1 MAYAGRNNIFEVK
14 EMGKIIALANQKGG
28 VGKTTTSINLAACL
42 AEKGKK
48 VLAVDMD
55 PQGNMTTGLGVDK
68 SNLPYSIY
76 NALCGECNIGEC
88 LIVKPLH
95 NKKLN
100 LSLLPAN
107 RDLAGAE
114 VEFINFEKPQ
124 FFLKDLLAPIK
135 DKYDFIIIDC
145 PPALGILTVNSMT
158 AANTVI
164 VPIQCEFYALDGL
177 SQLIYTVDLIKKQ
190 LNKALEIE
198 GVVFTMYDARTN
210 LSLEVVEN
218 VKNNLDQFIYKSI
231 IPRNVRLAEAPS
243 FGLPINMYDS
253 RSAGAQGYRDLADEV
268 IKNKLYKNL

>member
-1 MAYAGRNNIFEVK
+1 MGR
-14 EMGKIIALANQKGG
+14 IIAVANQKGG

-55 PQGNMTTGLGVDK
+55 PQGNLTSGLGVDK
-68 SNLPYSIY
+68 NELPLTIY
-76 NALCGECNIGEC
+76 EAMCGECNIGEC
-88 LIVKPLH
+88 MIVHPLGSH
-95 NKKLN
+95 KLN
-100 LSLLPAN
+100 LSLIPAGRN
-107 RDLAGAE
+107 LAGAE
-114 VEFINFEKPQ
+114 VDFIESDSRQ
-124 FFLKDLLAPIK
+124 YILKNILDSIK
-135 DKYDFIIIDC
+135 DKYDFIIVDC

-158 AANTVI
+158 AADTVL
-164 VPIQCEFYALDGL
+164 VPIQCEFFALDGL
-177 SQLIYTVDLIKKQ
+177 SQLIYTIDLIKKK

-218 VKNNLDQFIYKSI
+218 VKNNLDQFIYKTI

-243 FGLPINMYDS
+243 FGLPINLYDS

-268 IKNKLYKNL
+268 IKNKLYANL

>member
-1 MAYAGRNNIFEVK
+1 MGRV
-14 EMGKIIALANQKGG
+14 IAIANQKGG
-28 VGKTTTSINLAACL
+28 VGKTTTAINLAACL
-42 AEKGKK
+42 AEKRKK

-55 PQGNMTTGLGVDK
+55 PQGNMTSGFGVDK
-68 SNLPYSIY
+68 NSLPYTIY
-76 NALCGECNIGEC
+76 DALCGECNIGEC
-88 LIVKPLH
+88 MVIHPLES
-95 NKKLN
+95 KKMNLN
-100 LSLLPAN
+100 LLPAN
-107 RDLAGAE
+107 RELAGAE
-114 VEFINFEKPQ
+114 VDFINSDNQPQ
-124 FFLKDLLAPIK
+124 YVLKELLSSIR

-158 AANTVI
+158 AADTVI

-190 LNKALEIE
+190 LNKELEIE

-243 FGLPINMYDS
+243 YGLPINLYDS
-253 RSAGAQGYRDLADEV
+253 KSAGAQGYRDLANEV
-268 IKNKLYKNL
+268 IKNKLYKK

>member
-1 MAYAGRNNIFEVK
+1 MGR
-14 EMGKIIALANQKGG
+14 IIAVANQKGG

-55 PQGNMTTGLGVDK
+55 PQGNLTSGLGVDK
-68 SNLPYSIY
+68 NNLETTIY
-76 NALCGECNIGEC
+76 DAMCGDCNIGEC
-88 LIVKPLH
+88 MIIKPLGK
-95 NKKLN
+95 NLN
-100 LSLLPAN
+100 LSILPSS
-107 RDLAGAE
+107 RELAGAE
-114 VEFINFEKPQ
+114 VDFIDSDRPQ
-124 FFLKDLLAPIK
+124 YILKELLSSVR
-135 DKYDFIIIDC
+135 DKYDFTIIDC

-158 AANTVI
+158 AADTVL
-164 VPIQCEFYALDGL
+164 VPIQCEFFALDGL
-177 SQLIYTVDLIKKQ
+177 SQLIYTIDLIKQK

-218 VKNNLDQFIYKSI
+218 VKNNLDQFIYKTI

-243 FGLPINMYDS
+243 FGLPINLYDS

-268 IKNKLYKNL
+268 INNKLYSKL